1 MLSHFDYQ
9 AGGLIS
15 TMALK
20 KSDLYSSL
28 CTTFDELRGGAD
40 VSQYNF
46 YVLFIKY
53 ISDKYGDSDNF
64 VSSVNIPEDASFKGM
79 VALQVKP
86 SGGA

>member
-1 MLSHFDYQ
+1 M
-9 AGGLIS
+9 
-15 TMALK
+15 
-20 KSDLYSSL
+20 
-28 CTTFDELRGGAD
+28 
-40 VSQYNF
+40 SQYNF